1 MKHPREEKWDKET
14 SISNKST
21 AKGAS
26 LIKLANLKEHGVD
39 SVNFSSLGALNTIP
53 PTLII
58 LKDALAEGFL

>member
-26 LIKLANLKEHGVD
+26 LIKLANLKEHGVK
-39 SVNFSSLGALNTIP
+39 TQ
-53 PTLII
+53 
-58 LKDALAEGFL
+58 